1 MKSVVKKENLIK
13 FHQYFLLMILVLL
26 ISACNNSDSDSDSD
40 SDSNIARGE
49 LVSSSSMGSYNA
61 SIINPYTSYYCGVT
75 ATNGVQRYKI
85 IYRTVTPQGTQV
97 KASASLLIPDSG
109 ANFPIVI
116 FAPGTLLERTKSPSI
131 ATTTPSYNSIGSCFA
146 TDGYVTVLPD
156 YLGMGE
162 DTTQLHP
169 YHHRD
174 TIASASIDALRAIKS
189 LLTQKSINATNQLFV
204 TGYSEG
210 GFAAMSI
217 HREIQ
222 LNYSS
227 EFKVTASAPMAG
239 AYDMS
244 GTIFKRMTDGTPYPQ
259 TGLFYWP
266 YLYLAY
272 KAIYGL
278 DQYLQEPYL
287 TDLPPLFDGKT
298 NSTTIN
304 AKMPSSN
311 IPIEMF
317 SNETIN
323 DMKTNENHPFRQA
336 LKKNDTYEWQPTSK
350 MYLIHCKADDQVP
363 YDNAVVAYNYFQN
376 NGASQYVTLTD
387 PKSDG
392 THETCFIP
400 AMKEVKNKFDALK

>member
-1 MKSVVKKENLIK
+1 MKIVVKKENLIK
-13 FHQYFLLMILVLL
+13 FHPYFLLMILVLL
-26 ISACNNSDSDSDSD
+26 ISACNESDSD

-49 LVSSSSMGSYNA
+49 LVSSSSMGSYPA
-61 SIINPYTSYYCGVT
+61 SIITPYTSHYCGVT
-75 ATNGVQRYKI
+75 ANNGVQRYKI
-85 IYRTVTPQGTQV
+85 IYGTVTPQSTQV

-116 FAPGTLLERTKSPSI
+116 FAPGTLLERTQSPSMETE
-131 ATTTPSYNSIGSCFA
+131 TTLSYNILGSCFA
-146 TDGYVTVLPD
+146 ADGYVTVLPD

-169 YHHRD
+169 YQHRD
-174 TIASASIDALRAIKS
+174 SLASASIDALRAIKS
-189 LLTQKSINATNQLFV
+189 FLTQKSINTTNQLFV

-227 EFKVTASAPMAG
+227 EFTVTASAPMAG

-244 GTIFKRMTDGTPYPQ
+244 GTMFKRMTDGTPYPQ
-259 TGLFYWP
+259 TALFYLP

-287 TDLPPLFDGKT
+287 TDLPPLFNGKT
-298 NSTTIN
+298 SSTTIN

-311 IPIEMF
+311 LPIDIF
-317 SNETIN
+317 SNTAIN
-323 DMKTNENHPFRQA
+323 EIKTNENHPFRQA
-336 LKKNDTYEWQPTSK
+336 LKKNDSYEWQPTSK

-363 YDNAVVAYNYFQN
+363 YNNTVVAHHYFQN

-387 PKSDG
+387 PKPDG
-392 THETCFIP
+392 THSTCVTP
-400 AMKEVKNKFDALK
+400 AMTAVKNKFDALK